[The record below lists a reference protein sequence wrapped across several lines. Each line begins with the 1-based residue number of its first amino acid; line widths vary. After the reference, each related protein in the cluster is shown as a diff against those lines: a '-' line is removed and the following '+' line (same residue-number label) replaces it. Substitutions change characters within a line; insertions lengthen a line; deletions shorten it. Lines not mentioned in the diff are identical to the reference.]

1 MDEDDEARGQV
12 ERDWARE
19 EIMKEKLL
27 STRGL
32 LLHLPRSCRF
42 NNSSVEEENDWN
54 TYVRA

>member
-1 MDEDDEARGQV
+1 MDEDDEARGQA

-19 EIMKEKLL
+19 EKMKEKLS

-42 NNSSVEEENDWN
+42 NNSIEEEENDWN